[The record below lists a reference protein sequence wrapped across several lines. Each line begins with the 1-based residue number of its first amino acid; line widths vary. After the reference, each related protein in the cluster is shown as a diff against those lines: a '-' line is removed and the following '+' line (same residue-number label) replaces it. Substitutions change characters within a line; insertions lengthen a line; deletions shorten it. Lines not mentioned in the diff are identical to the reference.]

1 MSGLIARYEAVR
13 RAVDA
18 AAVDA
23 GRDPASVRLLAVSK
37 TFPAAAIRE
46 LYDYGVRAFGENRV
60 PELEAK
66 AAKAAEL
73 PDDIEWHLIGQ
84 LQANKVRRAVRLAA
98 YIHSVDSAALLE
110 RIDRIAGEEGRCPKV
125 FIEINSGEASK
136 SGCDAATAPELA
148 RRAAGFAHLRP
159 VGLMTMAPADA
170 PEAELR
176 RVFGALA
183 DMRARLKAEGL
194 DLPELSMGMSGD
206 FAAAIAAGAT
216 WVRIGSAIF
225 GQR

>member
-18 AAVDA
+18 AAVAA

-46 LYDYGVRAFGENRV
+46 LYDAGVRAFGENRV

-66 AAKAAEL
+66 AAEL
-73 PDDIEWHLIGQ
+73 PADIEWHLIGQ

-110 RIDRIAGEEGRCPKV
+110 RIDRIAGEEGRCPKI

-136 SGCDAATAPELA
+136 SGCEAAAAPELA